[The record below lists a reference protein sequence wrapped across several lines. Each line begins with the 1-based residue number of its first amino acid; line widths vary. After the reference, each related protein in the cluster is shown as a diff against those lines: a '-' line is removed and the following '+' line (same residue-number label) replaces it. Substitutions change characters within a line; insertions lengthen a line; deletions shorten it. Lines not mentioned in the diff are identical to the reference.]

1 MKTKLF
7 LLLLIPFISLSQSKS
22 IKKVKG
28 KIPTKKTIASVVPK
42 TVNATDIANGLKE
55 ALNKGIDKQ
64 VSKLTAVDGFYKNEL
79 VKILMPEELQKV
91 DRTLRK
97 IGLSALADEGIVMLN
112 RAAEDAVKQ
121 STPIFID
128 AVKNINFNDAKS
140 ILLGNE
146 NAATTYLQV
155 STTKALYDKFS
166 PVIKTSLNTVGAD
179 KVWANII
186 SKYNAIPLVSKVNP
200 DLTDYTTNKALDGVF
215 KMIAVEEK
223 LIRTDLGG
231 RSTKLLEQVFA
242 LQDKK

>member
-7 LLLLIPFISLSQSKS
+7 LLLLIPFICLSQSKS

-97 IGLSALADEGIVMLN
+97 IGLSALADEGILMLN

-128 AVKNINFNDAKS
+128 AVKNINFNDAKAS
-140 ILLGNE
+140 
-146 NAATTYLQV
+146 Y
-155 STTKALYDKFS
+155 
-166 PVIKTSLNTVGAD
+166 
-179 KVWANII
+179 
-186 SKYNAIPLVSKVNP
+186 
-200 DLTDYTTNKALDGVF
+200 
-215 KMIAVEEK
+215 
-223 LIRTDLGG
+223 
-231 RSTKLLEQVFA
+231 
-242 LQDKK
+242 